1 MQTLIYNDTYFIIE
15 DTLNC
20 GQVFRFKKYQKGYLV
35 ISTDKICYAYNEN
48 GNAYLQTEYPE
59 YFQNYF
65 DVFTNYQLI
74 VNSALSK
81 NTKILTLSAS
91 LGKGIRILRQDPTE
105 TLFSFLISQNN
116 NIPRIK
122 QSIEKLAEK
131 VGKKHT
137 SPFGEYYA
145 FPTVTELSTLSVE
158 DYKALGLGYRAEYF
172 HGLVNK
178 MINGE
183 INVQSLSNLSTN
195 ELYNYL
201 TSVKGVGDKVANCVL
216 LFGFYKTDSFPV
228 DTWIEKFYIENYQ
241 GTLKN
246 RKKITEYFINLY
258 GKNAG
263 FFQQYL
269 FYYKRS
275 LEFKN

>member
-1 MQTLIYNDTYFIIE
+1 M
-15 DTLNC
+15 
-20 GQVFRFKKYQKGYLV
+20 
-35 ISTDKICYAYNEN
+35 
-48 GNAYLQTEYPE
+48 QTEYPE

-74 VNSALSK
+74 VNSALSQNNK
-81 NTKILTLSAS
+81 TLTLSAT
-91 LGKGIRILRQDPTE
+91 LGKGIRILRQNPTE

-131 VGKKHT
+131 VGQKRL

-145 FPTVTELSTLSVE
+145 FPTVTELATLSVE

-172 HGLVNK
+172 HGLVNA
-178 MINGE
+178 ILNGLV
-183 INVQSLSNLSTN
+183 NVEEFSSLNTLN
-195 ELYNYL
+195 LYNKL
-201 TSVKGVGDKVANCVL
+201 INVKGVGDKVANCVL

-228 DTWIEKFYIENYQ
+228 DTWIEKFYIENYG

-246 RKKITEYFINLY
+246 RKKIKKCFI
-258 GKNAG
+258 
-263 FFQQYL
+263 
-269 FYYKRS
+269 
-275 LEFKN
+275 